1 MPYYK
6 VSKYPIRFKDRQGN
20 YWSPTDEE
28 IPSGDAMV
36 SLRDGLAKSMNNVT
50 VRLLPLIAGAE
61 GTNELDDLQPAAEK
75 IYQMAYDFGIGR
87 SKDVMVVPSIALGT
101 AETSLLEMVSAYTT
115 FANEGVH
122 LEPMAL
128 TRIEDSEGN
137 VIKEYRVDY
146 SQEVISP
153 ETAYIMIDMMRGVI
167 TKGTGRRLR
176 YTYQVSQDIAGK
188 TGTTQNSA
196 DNWFV
201 AMTPNIVMGAWVGG
215 EDRLANWS
223 YESFTPPVGFVMPVD
238 PDANRKSTFVKDKS
252 KGNIGW

>member
-1 MPYYK
+1 
-6 VSKYPIRFKDRQGN
+6 
-20 YWSPTDEE
+20 
-28 IPSGDAMV
+28 MV

-75 IYQMAYDFGIGR
+75 IYQMARDFGIGR
-87 SKDVMVVPSIALGT
+87 SRDVMVVPSIALGT

-115 FANEGVH
+115 FANAGVH
-122 LEPMAL
+122 LEPMAI

-137 VIKEYRVDY
+137 VIKEYQVEY

-153 ETAYIMIDMMRGVI
+153 ETAYIMLDMMRGVI
-167 TKGTGRRLR
+167 TRGTGRRLR
-176 YTYQVSQDIAGK
+176 YTYNVNQDIAGK

-201 AMTPNIVMGAWVGG
+201 AMTPDIVMGSWVGG
-215 EDRLANWS
+215 EDRRVRFPDNTWIGQGARTALPIVGQFIEYAKADESANWS
-223 YESFTPPVGFVMPVD
+223 YASFTPPAGFIMPTD
-238 PDANRKSTFVKDKS
+238 PEANKKSTFVKDKD
-252 KGNIGW
+252 KGRIGW